1 MFVIVPYN
9 SINDSLLLL
18 LLMPRDRHPT
28 KATKLAFVQFNK
40 ISKKKKKIQMEMLEK
55 SKNNREKKKKR

>member
-28 KATKLAFVQFNK
+28 KATKLANGNARKV
-40 ISKKKKKIQMEMLEK
+40 KK
-55 SKNNREKKKKR
+55 